1 MEVIKKLDNGINSI
15 LSTLIKEPTL
25 IRGAIHLLLMLY
37 AARIAPKLPD
47 AVLALFENQYFKL
60 FVFSLILW
68 TAQFSPSTSIL
79 IAIAFMVSINYVNQK
94 PLWEFMD
101 GDIQLLEEET
111 AGPETTMPPQTTAAI
126 EAVVALANAAVSP
139 TAVSSEQVI
148 PVAEVAA
155 AAVTTPIGLQAIQVL
170 AEQAVMPTPAPTQ
183 EVQRAVDLA
192 VESITTTTSP
202 GTAMPPQTTA
212 AIEAVVA
219 LANAAVSPT
228 AVSSEQVIPV
238 AEVAAAAVTTP
249 IGLQAIQVLA
259 EQAVTPTPAPTPEVQ
274 RAVDIAVESITA
286 APASTSEPTTTASP
300 QVQEAGCY
308 PLRRY
313 DMSKVLPHGADSYQ
327 EFTA

>member
-79 IAIAFMVSINYVNQK
+79 IAIAFMVSVNYANQK

-101 GDIQLLEEET
+101 GEIQLLEEET
-111 AGPETTMPPQTTAAI
+111 EAPMTMGPETTTFAPETLTLAPETTAAI
-126 EAVVALANAAVSP
+126 EAVVTLANAAVST
-139 TAVSSEQVI
+139 TAVPAEQVI

-155 AAVTTPIGLQAIQVL
+155 AAVTTPV
-170 AEQAVMPTPAPTQ
+170 
-183 EVQRAVDLA
+183 
-192 VESITTTTSP
+192 
-202 GTAMPPQTTA
+202 
-212 AIEAVVA
+212 
-219 LANAAVSPT
+219 
-228 AVSSEQVIPV
+228 
-238 AEVAAAAVTTP
+238 
-249 IGLQAIQVLA
+249 GLQAIQVLA

-274 RAVDIAVESITA
+274 RAVDLAVESITA
-286 APASTSEPTTTASP
+286 APQEPTPAPAPTPAPVAPKVTVPEPAPTTTASP

-313 DMSKVLPHGADSYQ
+313 DMSKVSPQSGIQYGFESYQ

>member
-15 LSTLIKEPTL
+15 LSALIKEPTL

-101 GDIQLLEEET
+101 GEIQLLEEET
-111 AGPETTMPPQTTAAI
+111 AAPMMGPETTTIGPETTTMGPETTTMPPETTAAI
-126 EAVVALANAAVSP
+126 EAVVALANAAVST
-139 TAVSSEQVI
+139 TAV
-148 PVAEVAA
+148 
-155 AAVTTPIGLQAIQVL
+155 
-170 AEQAVMPTPAPTQ
+170 PA
-183 EVQRAVDLA
+183 
-192 VESITTTTSP
+192 
-202 GTAMPPQTTA
+202 
-212 AIEAVVA
+212 
-219 LANAAVSPT
+219 
-228 AVSSEQVIPV
+228 EQVIPV

-274 RAVDIAVESITA
+274 RAVDLAVQSITA
-286 APASTSEPTTTASP
+286 APQEPSIASTPAFAPAPTPAPVVPKVAVPEPAPTTTASP
-300 QVQEAGCY
+300 EVPEAGCY

-313 DMSKVLPHGADSYQ
+313 DMSKVSPQSGIQYGFESYQ
-327 EFTA
+327 EFSA

>member
-101 GDIQLLEEET
+101 GEIHLLEEET
-111 AGPETTMPPQTTAAI
+111 EAPMTMGPETTAAI

-139 TAVSSEQVI
+139 TAVPSEQVI

-170 AEQAVMPTPAPTQ
+170 AEQAV
-183 EVQRAVDLA
+183 
-192 VESITTTTSP
+192 I
-202 GTAMPPQTTA
+202 
-212 AIEAVVA
+212 
-219 LANAAVSPT
+219 
-228 AVSSEQVIPV
+228 
-238 AEVAAAAVTTP
+238 
-249 IGLQAIQVLA
+249 
-259 EQAVTPTPAPTPEVQ
+259 PTPAPTPEVQ
-274 RAVDIAVESITA
+274 RAVDIAIESITA
-286 APASTSEPTTTASP
+286 APQEPSLAPASTSAPTSAPTTTDSP

-313 DMSKVLPHGADSYQ
+313 DMSKVSPHGADSYQ

>member
-60 FVFSLILW
+60 FIFSLILW

-101 GDIQLLEEET
+101 GEIQLLEEET
-111 AGPETTMPPQTTAAI
+111 AGPETTTMAPETMAPETMAPMSMAPMTMAPETTTFAPETTTMPPQTTAAI
-126 EAVVALANAAVSP
+126 EAVVTLANAAVST
-139 TAVSSEQVI
+139 TAV
-148 PVAEVAA
+148 
-155 AAVTTPIGLQAIQVL
+155 
-170 AEQAVMPTPAPTQ
+170 PA
-183 EVQRAVDLA
+183 
-192 VESITTTTSP
+192 
-202 GTAMPPQTTA
+202 
-212 AIEAVVA
+212 
-219 LANAAVSPT
+219 
-228 AVSSEQVIPV
+228 EQVIPV

-286 APASTSEPTTTASP
+286 APQAPSLAPASTPAPTAAPTTTASP

-313 DMSKVLPHGADSYQ
+313 DMSKVAPQSGIQYGFESYQ
-327 EFTA
+327 EFSA

>member
-79 IAIAFMVSINYVNQK
+79 IAIAFMVSVNYANQK

-101 GDIQLLEEET
+101 GEIQLLEEET
-111 AGPETTMPPQTTAAI
+111 AAPETTTFAPETTTAI
-126 EAVVALANAAVSP
+126 EAVVTLANAAVST
-139 TAVSSEQVI
+139 TAVPAEQVI

-155 AAVTTPIGLQAIQVL
+155 AAVTTPV
-170 AEQAVMPTPAPTQ
+170 
-183 EVQRAVDLA
+183 
-192 VESITTTTSP
+192 
-202 GTAMPPQTTA
+202 
-212 AIEAVVA
+212 
-219 LANAAVSPT
+219 
-228 AVSSEQVIPV
+228 
-238 AEVAAAAVTTP
+238 
-249 IGLQAIQVLA
+249 GLQAIQVLA

-286 APASTSEPTTTASP
+286 APSLASTPAFEPAPTPAPQKVAVPEPAPTTTASP
-300 QVQEAGCY
+300 QVPEAGCY

-313 DMSKVLPHGADSYQ
+313 DMSKVSPQSGIQYGFESYQ
-327 EFTA
+327 EFSA